1 MGLSPVAFGM
11 MGLTFGLFTYGLYFL
26 GIEAKPLK
34 EGAPDPGKTAASIG
48 ALSAFITLI
57 IMAVLQITTSP
68 AAVDPKAAGPVGVAL
83 TQLFSITPLMYA
95 LLWLTAVIV
104 TWAGWD
110 GRYLGDMALAVC
122 IYQFIFMGI
131 FHYLIGGV
139 YDLNA
144 AIIQIALLTYA
155 LAALGF
161 FLATH
166 GKAPKFGGVVCIWSG
181 IMTFLLMIFPGGVIV

>member
-1 MGLSPVAFGM
+1 MGLAPVAFGM
-11 MGLTFGLFTYGLYFL
+11 MGLTFGLFAYGLYLL
-26 GIEAKPLK
+26 GFEAKPLK
-34 EGAPDPGKTAASIG
+34 EGAPDPGKTVATIG
-48 ALSAFITLI
+48 ALSSFLSLF
-57 IMAVLQITTSP
+57 IMAILQITTSP
-68 AAVDPKAAGPVGVAL
+68 AAVDPAAAGPIGVAL

-95 LLWLTAVIV
+95 NLWLATVIV
-104 TWAGWD
+104 TYAGWD
-110 GRYLGDMALAVC
+110 GRYVGNLALIVA

-144 AIIQIALLTYA
+144 TIIQIALLTYA

-161 FLATH
+161 YLATH

>member
-1 MGLSPVAFGM
+1 MGLAPVAFGM
-11 MGLTFGLFTYGLYFL
+11 MGLTFGLFAYGLYLL
-26 GIEAKPLK
+26 GFEAKPLK
-34 EGAPDPGKTAASIG
+34 EGAPDPGKTVATIG
-48 ALSAFITLI
+48 ALSAFLSLF
-57 IMAVLQITTSP
+57 IMAIHQITASP
-68 AAVDPKAAGPVGVAL
+68 AAVDPVTAGPIGVAL

-95 LLWLTAVIV
+95 NLWLATVIV
-104 TWAGWD
+104 TYAGWD
-110 GRYLGDMALAVC
+110 GRYVGNLALIVA

-144 AIIQIALLTYA
+144 TIIQIALLTYA

-161 FLATH
+161 YLATH

>member
-1 MGLSPVAFGM
+1 MGLAPVAFGM
-11 MGLTFGLFTYGLYFL
+11 MGLTFGLFAYGLYLL
-26 GIEAKPLK
+26 GFEAKPLK
-34 EGAPDPGKTAASIG
+34 EGAPDPGKTVATIG
-48 ALSAFITLI
+48 ALTAFLSLF
-57 IMAVLQITTSP
+57 IMAIHQITASP
-68 AAVDPKAAGPVGVAL
+68 AAVDPVTAGPIGVAL

-95 LLWLTAVIV
+95 NLWLATVIV
-104 TWAGWD
+104 TYAGWD
-110 GRYLGDMALAVC
+110 GRYVGNLALIVA

-139 YDLNA
+139 YDLNTT
-144 AIIQIALLTYA
+144 IIQIALLTYA

-161 FLATH
+161 YLATH